1 MIRNFSSLVFRFSGT
16 IIQFLTGILIARFSS
31 NEITAYY
38 FLILSTTWIAVYAIS
53 LGFPN
58 HIFIVTSES
67 EENSNHF
74 DLLKKYIWAYIRLAL
89 PIILFILTWIYFF
102 NLNIQS
108 SLFIALTSLLLS
120 INRFCCEVMK
130 GSGNEIL
137 GILFDRTIFPT
148 TVMLNIILL
157 NVYDSFSIS
166 SINSSF
172 VISSS
177 LSLLLSYF
185 ISANILNKS
194 GSTINRL
201 FIDKKHISGQYIIEL
216 GEVLINRLPIIIF
229 NLIFYNNSNLI
240 AGFSICFTL
249 VSISGTINFALYPH
263 FGRTFIRELNS
274 QNFKKA
280 KKKLYESQL
289 WTGFLYFLYFLI
301 LYFFGKIIL
310 NVYNAD
316 FVQYYNYLALY
327 SSLMIINQFFGVSDY
342 LMSVIR
348 KDKIAILF
356 KFLSIVLL
364 ILFSYFAY
372 NKESVEVF
380 IFAIFIS
387 IFSKNLLSYIY
398 YFKYVFKN

>member
-148 TVMLNIILL
+148 MVMLNIILL

-185 ISANILNKS
+185 ISANILNKA

-229 NLIFYNNSNLI
+229 RCSKI
-240 AGFSICFTL
+240 GFT
-249 VSISGTINFALYPH
+249 
-263 FGRTFIRELNS
+263 
-274 QNFKKA
+274 
-280 KKKLYESQL
+280 
-289 WTGFLYFLYFLI
+289 
-301 LYFFGKIIL
+301 
-310 NVYNAD
+310 
-316 FVQYYNYLALY
+316 
-327 SSLMIINQFFGVSDY
+327 M
-342 LMSVIR
+342 
-348 KDKIAILF
+348 
-356 KFLSIVLL
+356 
-364 ILFSYFAY
+364 
-372 NKESVEVF
+372 
-380 IFAIFIS
+380 
-387 IFSKNLLSYIY
+387 
-398 YFKYVFKN
+398 